1 MQTIEAVLQG
11 DVKMLKKALTHL
23 KESEQLHVIN
33 QAIYNGDAY
42 GTPLHFAAAGNH
54 LECVK
59 LLLDAGADIKVTD
72 NYSLTPLQLH
82 IK

>member
-1 MQTIEAVLQG
+1 MQTIEAVLKG
-11 DVKMLKKALTHL
+11 DVGKLNNALKHL
-23 KESEQLHVIN
+23 KNSEKLHVIN
-33 QAIYNGDAY
+33 EASYNGDTY
-42 GTPLHFAAAGNH
+42 GTPLHFAAARNH